1 MLVHPAVCIL
11 EKYDKVHGTEL
22 SGTLKAFLESGMNM
36 TRAAENLY
44 IHRTTF
50 CRRMDHIRKLTGL
63 ELEDPDTVLTLQLSC
78 RIRKNGNEQ

>member
-1 MLVHPAVCIL
+1 
-11 EKYDKVHGTEL
+11 
-22 SGTLKAFLESGMNM
+22 MNM